1 LHRTPTACKEAR
13 TTVSIGERFGFC
25 ARSVDYAVW
34 LARENRYDYANS
46 IEIVTGKTPNN
57 NAIILAVD
65 TSQPTLY
72 LAVTR
77 GADLLV
83 DVTDTS
89 GLPHSQRLFPLLQES
104 LAKLALAPDQLDL
117 FAVNTGPGSFTGL
130 RVGIAAVKGLAATL
144 GKPLLGINALDAT
157 ALAAG
162 RRAEPII
169 VLLNASRG
177 EVFCGVRDFV
187 GNLSVRTLGTDLVGK
202 LELILPPLQ
211 EEFGITKA
219 VFLGSGAA
227 AHWLSI
233 AALNPLWGLGSSPE
247 SLAPTIA
254 RLAYEQWLSG
264 QTPAANPY
272 YIRPSE
278 AELKLAK

>member
-1 LHRTPTACKEAR
+1 M
-13 TTVSIGERFGFC
+13 
-25 ARSVDYAVW
+25 
-34 LARENRYDYANS
+34 
-46 IEIVTGKTPNN
+46 TGKTPNN